1 MKRKR
6 LPSWQAQLSVSASQA
21 RRQLCTALIS
31 RCACIAMEKESGDN
45 HDILTILSVG
55 AGDGWLE
62 AAIAASLQQE
72 QPGGAKAHRQRVRV
86 TVVEPSAALARAA
99 ALALAAHGALDSTAA
114 DVLCC
119 TFNAALPLLGSRTFD
134 VVLLSHSLYFLGVDD
149 AARACAL
156 RSAQRLVVAA
166 DHGRLL
172 VVLASRVGVGELCIA
187 LEGEKA
193 IERTRIAIAIA
204 NAANETASTAATDE
218 ACTSAAASS
227 SSSSSS
233 SSLPLP
239 CSTLAAAATAAALEP
254 WAEAPFVAESV
265 TTPAFP
271 LPLRVEKWR
280 TALDCRGAQDNV
292 GDAQST
298 LAFLLDLDDGLA
310 TLKALPRRVQSALTD
325 LFLDTL
331 TSDDV
336 LNDVSVLL
344 EWKHAVV
351 EATTVGEAAGE
362 TAGEES
368 GDSTLARDRG
378 TVERN

>member
-239 CSTLAAAATAAALEP
+239 CSTLAAAAAAALEP

-310 TLKALPRRVQSALTD
+310 TLKALPRRVQSALTG

-336 LNDVSVLL
+336 LNDISVLL
-344 EWKHAVV
+344 EWKQAVV
-351 EATTVGEAAGE
+351 EATTVGETAGE
-362 TAGEES
+362 TAGEE
-368 GDSTLARDRG
+368 TRDRG

>member
-239 CSTLAAAATAAALEP
+239 CSTLAAAAAAALEP

-310 TLKALPRRVQSALTD
+310 TLKALPRRVQSALTG

-336 LNDVSVLL
+336 LNDISVLL

-351 EATTVGEAAGE
+351 EATTVGETAGE
-362 TAGEES
+362 TAGEE
-368 GDSTLARDRG
+368 TRDRG

>member
-99 ALALAAHGALDSTAA
+99 ALALAAHGALDSPAA

-239 CSTLAAAATAAALEP
+239 CSTLAAAAAAALEP

-310 TLKALPRRVQSALTD
+310 TLKALPRRVQSALTG

-336 LNDVSVLL
+336 LNDISVLL

-351 EATTVGEAAGE
+351 EATTVGETAGE
-362 TAGEES
+362 TAGEE
-368 GDSTLARDRG
+368 TRDRG

>member
-239 CSTLAAAATAAALEP
+239 CSTLAAAAAAALVP

-310 TLKALPRRVQSALTD
+310 TLKALPRRVQSALTG

-336 LNDVSVLL
+336 LNDISVLL

-351 EATTVGEAAGE
+351 EATTVGETAGE
-362 TAGEES
+362 TAGEE
-368 GDSTLARDRG
+368 TRDRG